1 MGMFWLPERCVLHQ
15 HALWAEWVDRRS
27 AFLSHAAHQA
37 FAGYAYSQ
45 LHRLGSPN
53 TRGYMGRERKELF
66 LRHGYDLKNA
76 AHCLRLL
83 RMGCELM
90 ETGELHVDR
99 TNIDA
104 EELKEIKSGKWT
116 LGQVQREADRG
127 FKRMEA
133 AEKTSVLPESPNLE
147 VVEQLVIRTYFEFW
161 GAQVPRPK

>member
-1 MGMFWLPERCVLHQ
+1 
-15 HALWAEWVDRRS
+15 
-27 AFLSHAAHQA
+27 
-37 FAGYAYSQ
+37 
-45 LHRLGSPN
+45 
-53 TRGYMGRERKELF
+53 MGRERKELF

-133 AEKTSVLPESPNLE
+133 AQKTSVLPESPNLE

-161 GAQVPRPK
+161 GAHRLIDGHVPVEVAHGEREVPGGHRSPLSTG